1 MSKSLGE
8 RLYDAVSNEDLS
20 KVKKILTQNQSQ
32 IPDFIDWHNPEGV
45 RKRNESD

>member
-8 RLYDAVSNEDLS
+8 RLYDAVNRNNIS
-20 KVKKILTQNQSQ
+20 KVQEILTQNQSQ